1 MNENDNEDENME
13 RVFKKIW
20 PDAAAVVLF
29 IVIGF
34 VYFLSPVSDG
44 LVLSGSDHT
53 GAIGSGQGQAVA
65 SIESFWKEI
74 PSEVSIE
81 AVEPSVLK
89 VFKKSDIQ
97 VFLEQHP
104 ESGITIAKF
113 AYGRMINY
121 YKLFLSRIKDSPE
134 KRYQLLL
141 EEHPEMVARI
151 PQHYLAS
158 YLGITPVSLSRI
170 RARK

>member
-1 MNENDNEDENME
+1 MLQNLQQLIPFEERTVQRREVLLPAGAVADCVFYIQSGILRESFVEDGKDVTVQFFFE
-13 RVFKKIW
+13 
-20 PDAAAVVLF
+20 
-29 IVIGF
+29 
-34 VYFLSPVSDG
+34 
-44 LVLSGSDHT
+44 
-53 GAIGSGQGQAVA
+53 GQAVA

-97 VFLEQHP
+97 AFLEQ
-104 ESGITIAKF
+104 
-113 AYGRMINY
+113 
-121 YKLFLSRIKDSPE
+121 
-134 KRYQLLL
+134 
-141 EEHPEMVARI
+141 HPEMVARI

-170 RARK
+170 RSRK

>member
-1 MNENDNEDENME
+1 MFDKLQQLIPYEEMTTQRREVLLPAGAVADKVFLIQNGILRESFVEDGKDVTVQFFFE
-13 RVFKKIW
+13 
-20 PDAAAVVLF
+20 
-29 IVIGF
+29 
-34 VYFLSPVSDG
+34 
-44 LVLSGSDHT
+44 
-53 GAIGSGQGQAVA
+53 GQAVA
-65 SIESFWKEI
+65 SIESFWEGK

-81 AVEPSVLK
+81 AVEPAVLK
-89 VFKKSDIQ
+89 VFKKADIQ
-97 VFLEQHP
+97 AYLEQHP
-104 ESGITIAKF
+104 ETAPMIAKF
-113 AYGRMINY
+113 AYSRMINY
-121 YKLFLSRIKDSPE
+121 YHLFLSRIKDSPE

>member
-1 MNENDNEDENME
+1 MFDKLQQLIPYEEMTAQRREVLLPAGAVADKVFLIQNGILRESFVEDGKDVTVQFFFE
-13 RVFKKIW
+13 
-20 PDAAAVVLF
+20 
-29 IVIGF
+29 
-34 VYFLSPVSDG
+34 
-44 LVLSGSDHT
+44 
-53 GAIGSGQGQAVA
+53 GQAVA
-65 SIESFWKEI
+65 SIESFWEGK

-81 AVEPSVLK
+81 AVEPAVLK
-89 VFKKSDIQ
+89 VFKKADIQ
-97 VFLEQHP
+97 AYLEQHP
-104 ESGITIAKF
+104 ETAPMIAKF
-113 AYGRMINY
+113 AYSRMINY
-121 YKLFLSRIKDSPE
+121 YHLFLSRIKDSPE

>member
-1 MNENDNEDENME
+1 MLDKLQQLIPYEEMTAQRREVLLPAGAVAD
-13 RVFKKIW
+13 RVFLIQSGI
-20 PDAAAVVLF
+20 LRES
-29 IVIGF
+29 F
-34 VYFLSPVSDG
+34 VEDG
-44 LVLSGSDHT
+44 KDVT
-53 GAIGSGQGQAVA
+53 VQFFFEGQAVA
-65 SIESFWKEI
+65 SIASFWEGK

-81 AVEPSVLK
+81 AVEQAVLK
-89 VFKKSDIQ
+89 VFKKADIQ
-97 VFLEQHP
+97 AYLEQHP
-104 ESGITIAKF
+104 ESASMIAKF

-121 YKLFLSRIKDSPE
+121 YHLFLSRIKDSPE

>member
-1 MNENDNEDENME
+1 MLQKLQQLIPFEERTVGRREVLLPAGAVADSVFYIQSGILRESFVEDGKDVTVQFFFE
-13 RVFKKIW
+13 
-20 PDAAAVVLF
+20 
-29 IVIGF
+29 
-34 VYFLSPVSDG
+34 
-44 LVLSGSDHT
+44 
-53 GAIGSGQGQAVA
+53 GQAVA

-89 VFKKSDIQ
+89 VFKKADIQ
-97 VFLEQHP
+97 AFLAQHP
-104 ESGITIAKF
+104 ESGITIAQF
-113 AYGRMINY
+113 AYSRMINY
-121 YKLFLSRIKDSPE
+121 YHLFLSRIKDSPE

>member
-1 MNENDNEDENME
+1 MLQKLQQLIPFEERTVGRREVLLPAGAVAD
-13 RVFKKIW
+13 RVFYIQSGI
-20 PDAAAVVLF
+20 LRES
-29 IVIGF
+29 F
-34 VYFLSPVSDG
+34 VEDG
-44 LVLSGSDHT
+44 KDVT
-53 GAIGSGQGQAVA
+53 VQFFFEGQAVA
-65 SIESFWKEI
+65 SIESFWKEA

-81 AVEPSVLK
+81 AVEPSALK
-89 VFKKSDIQ
+89 VFKKADIQ
-97 VFLEQHP
+97 AFLERHP
-104 ESGITIAKF
+104 ESGIDIAKF
-113 AYGRMINY
+113 AYSRMINY
-121 YKLFLSRIKDSPE
+121 YHLFLSRIKDSPE

>member
-1 MNENDNEDENME
+1 MLQKLQQLIPFEEKTVGRRVELLPAGTVADCVFYIKSGLLRESFMEDGKDITVQFFFE
-13 RVFKKIW
+13 
-20 PDAAAVVLF
+20 
-29 IVIGF
+29 
-34 VYFLSPVSDG
+34 
-44 LVLSGSDHT
+44 
-53 GAIGSGQGQAVA
+53 GQAVA
-65 SIESFWKEI
+65 SIESFWKGT

-89 VFKKSDIQ
+89 VFKKADIRAY
-97 VFLEQHP
+97 LEQHP
-104 ESGITIAKF
+104 ESGIAIAQF
-113 AYGRMINY
+113 AYSRMINY
-121 YKLFLSRIKDSPE
+121 YHLFLSRIKDSPE
-134 KRYQLLL
+134 KRYSLLL

>member
-1 MNENDNEDENME
+1 MFQILQQLIPFEERTVQRREVLLQAGAVADKVFYICSGILRESFIEDGKDVTVQFFFE
-13 RVFKKIW
+13 
-20 PDAAAVVLF
+20 
-29 IVIGF
+29 
-34 VYFLSPVSDG
+34 
-44 LVLSGSDHT
+44 
-53 GAIGSGQGQAVA
+53 GQAVA
-65 SIESFWKEI
+65 SIESFWKES

-81 AVEPSVLK
+81 AVEPTVIK
-89 VFKKSDIQ
+89 VFKKAVIQ
-97 VFLEQHP
+97 AFLEQHP

-113 AYGRMINY
+113 AYDRMINY

-134 KRYQLLL
+134 RRYQLLL

-170 RARK
+170 RSRK

>member
-1 MNENDNEDENME
+1 MFDKLQQLIPFEKMTAQRREVLLPAGAVADKVFLIQNGILRESFVEDGKDVTVQFFFE
-13 RVFKKIW
+13 
-20 PDAAAVVLF
+20 
-29 IVIGF
+29 
-34 VYFLSPVSDG
+34 
-44 LVLSGSDHT
+44 
-53 GAIGSGQGQAVA
+53 GQAVA
-65 SIESFWKEI
+65 SIESFWEGK

-81 AVEPSVLK
+81 AVEPAVLK
-89 VFKKSDIQ
+89 VFKKADIQ
-97 VFLEQHP
+97 AYLEQHP
-104 ESGITIAKF
+104 ETAPMIAKF
-113 AYGRMINY
+113 AYSRMINY
-121 YKLFLSRIKDSPE
+121 YHLFLSRIKESPE

>member
-1 MNENDNEDENME
+1 MLQKLQQLIPFVEKTVGRREVLLPADAIADSVFYIENGILRESFVEDGKDVTVQFFFE
-13 RVFKKIW
+13 
-20 PDAAAVVLF
+20 
-29 IVIGF
+29 
-34 VYFLSPVSDG
+34 
-44 LVLSGSDHT
+44 
-53 GAIGSGQGQAVA
+53 GQAVA

-81 AVEPSVLK
+81 AVEASVLK

-97 VFLEQHP
+97 VFLEHHP
-104 ESGITIAKF
+104 EYGITIAKF
-113 AYGRMINY
+113 AYSRMINY

-158 YLGITPVSLSRI
+158 YLGVTPVSLSRI
-170 RARK
+170 RARR

>member
-1 MNENDNEDENME
+1 MLQKLQQLIPFEERTVGRREVLLPAGAVADSVFYIQSGILRESFVEDGKDVTVQFFFE
-13 RVFKKIW
+13 
-20 PDAAAVVLF
+20 
-29 IVIGF
+29 
-34 VYFLSPVSDG
+34 
-44 LVLSGSDHT
+44 
-53 GAIGSGQGQAVA
+53 GQAVA

-89 VFKKSDIQ
+89 VFKKADIQ